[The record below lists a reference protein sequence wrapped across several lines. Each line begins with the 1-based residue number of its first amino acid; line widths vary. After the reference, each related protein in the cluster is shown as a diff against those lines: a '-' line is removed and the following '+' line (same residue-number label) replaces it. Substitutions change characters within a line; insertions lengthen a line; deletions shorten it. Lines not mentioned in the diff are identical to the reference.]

1 MAKNIKLN
9 ATKRIAHGSGEA
21 RRVRRA
27 GGIPAALSRLSRETD
42 TIQLDA
48 HEYMMAMRNE
58 VSDQVLVELALDG
71 ASIHALLRE
80 VQRDVITGA
89 PIHADFSEVDM
100 SKKIRA
106 AAMLH
111 LVGEPEG
118 VRNQGGVLSQTTHEI
133 QIECLPT
140 DLVESFDVDVSDL
153 KLGDSITV
161 ADLKLGDAY
170 TILTHGDTP
179 IASVSEVKEEE
190 EPAPAAEGE
199 EPAAPE
205 VLAKGKKEEEPAP
218 DAKADAK
225 AKK

>member
-1 MAKNIKLN
+1 MANTIKLK
-9 ATKRIAHGSGEA
+9 AEARTAHGSGEA

-27 GGIPAALSRLSRETD
+27 GAIPAALSRLSSGTQ

-48 HEYMMAMRNE
+48 HEYMMAMRHE
-58 VSDQVLVELALDG
+58 ASDQVLVQLEVG
-71 ASIHALLRE
+71 GETIHALLRE
-80 VQRDVITGA
+80 VQRDVIDGS

-106 AAMLH
+106 SAAIR
-111 LVGEPEG
+111 LVGEPDG
-118 VRNQGGVLSQTTHEI
+118 VRNQGGVLAQATHEI

-140 DLVESFDVDVSDL
+140 DLVESFDVDVTDL
-153 KLGDSITV
+153 KVGDSITI

-179 IASVSEVKEEE
+179 IASVSTVKEEVVAT
-190 EPAPAAEGE
+190 PAEGE

-205 VLAKGKKEEEPAP
+205 VLSKGKKEEEAPA
-218 DAKADAK
+218 ADAP
-225 AKK
+225 AKGGKK

>member
-1 MAKNIKLN
+1 MGNTIKLN
-9 ATKRIAHGSGEA
+9 ATARAANGSGEA

-27 GGIPAALSRLSRETD
+27 GAIPAVLSRLSRETEN
-42 TIQLDA
+42 IKLDA
-48 HEYMMAMRNE
+48 HEYMMAMRHE
-58 VSDQVLVELALDG
+58 ASDQVLVQLVIGDQTVP
-71 ASIHALLRE
+71 ALLRE

-100 SKKIRA
+100 TKKIRA
-106 AAMLH
+106 SAIIH
-111 LVGEPEG
+111 LVGEPDG
-118 VRNQGGVLSQTTHEI
+118 VRNQGGVLSQVTHEI

-140 DLVESFDVDVSDL
+140 DLVESFDVDVSAL
-153 KLGDSITV
+153 KIGDSITV

-170 TILTHGDTP
+170 TVLTHGDTS

-190 EPAPAAEGE
+190 VAPAPAEGE

-205 VLAKGKKEEEPAP
+205 VLSKGKKEEEPAP

>member
-1 MAKNIKLN
+1 MGNTIKLN
-9 ATKRIAHGSGEA
+9 ATARAANGSGEA

-27 GGIPAALSRLSRETD
+27 GAIPAVLSRLSRESE

-48 HEYMMAMRNE
+48 HEYMMAMRHE
-58 VSDQVLVELALDG
+58 ASDQVLVQLVLGDQTV
-71 ASIHALLRE
+71 HALLRE
-80 VQRDVITGA
+80 VQRDVITGE

-106 AAMLH
+106 AAMIH
-111 LVGEPEG
+111 LVGEPDG
-118 VRNQGGVLSQTTHEI
+118 VRNQGGVLSQVTHEI
-133 QIECLPT
+133 QIECLPA
-140 DLVESFDVDVSDL
+140 DLVESFDVDVTAL
-153 KLGDSITV
+153 RIGDSITV

-170 TILTHGDTP
+170 TVLTHGDTS
-179 IASVSEVKEEE
+179 IASVS
-190 EPAPAAEGE
+190 EGE

-205 VLAKGKKEEEPAP
+205 VLSKGKKEEEPAP

>member
-1 MAKNIKLN
+1 MGNTIKLN
-9 ATKRIAHGSGEA
+9 ATARAANGSGEA

-27 GGIPAALSRLSRETD
+27 GAIPAVLSRLSRETE

-48 HEYMMAMRNE
+48 HEYMMAMRHE
-58 VSDQVLVELALDG
+58 ASDQVLVQLVLGDQTV
-71 ASIHALLRE
+71 HALLRE

-153 KLGDSITV
+153 KLGD
-161 ADLKLGDAY
+161 AY

-205 VLAKGKKEEEPAP
+205 VLSKGKKEEEPAP

>member
-1 MAKNIKLN
+1 MGNTIKLN
-9 ATKRIAHGSGEA
+9 ATARAANGSGEA

-27 GGIPAALSRLSRETD
+27 GAIPAVLSRLSRETE

-48 HEYMMAMRNE
+48 HEYMMAMRHE
-58 VSDQVLVELALDG
+58 ASDQVLVQLVIG
-71 ASIHALLRE
+71 GQTVHALLRE

-106 AAMLH
+106 AAMIH

-118 VRNQGGVLSQTTHEI
+118 VRNQGGVLSQATHEI

-140 DLVESFDVDVSDL
+140 DLVESFDVDVAGL

-161 ADLKLGDAY
+161 ADLRLGDAY
-170 TILTHGDTP
+170 TILAHGDTQV
-179 IASVSEVKEEE
+179 ASVSAVKEEE
-190 EPAPAAEGE
+190 EPAPAAEGA

-205 VLAKGKKEEEPAP
+205 VLSKGKKEEEPAP

>member
-1 MAKNIKLN
+1 MGNTIKLT
-9 ATKRIAHGSGEA
+9 ATARAANGSGEA

-27 GGIPAALSRLSRETD
+27 GAIPAVLSRLSRETE

-48 HEYMMAMRNE
+48 HEYMMAMRHE
-58 VSDQVLVELALDG
+58 ASDQVLVQLVIG
-71 ASIHALLRE
+71 GQTVHALLRE

-170 TILTHGDTP
+170 TVLTHGDAP

-190 EPAPAAEGE
+190 EPAPAEGE

-205 VLAKGKKEEEPAP
+205 VLSKGKKEEEPAP

>member
-1 MAKNIKLN
+1 MGNTIKLN
-9 ATKRIAHGSGEA
+9 ATARAANGSGEA

-27 GGIPAALSRLSRETD
+27 GAIPAVLSRLSRETE

-48 HEYMMAMRNE
+48 HEYMMAMRHE
-58 VSDQVLVELALDG
+58 ASDQVLVQLVIG
-71 ASIHALLRE
+71 GQTVHALLRE

-100 SKKIRA
+100 TKKIRA
-106 AAMLH
+106 SAMLH

-118 VRNQGGVLSQTTHEI
+118 VRNQGGVLSQITHEI

-140 DLVESFDVDVSDL
+140 DLVESFDVDVTDL

-205 VLAKGKKEEEPAP
+205 VLSKGKKEEEPAP

>member
-1 MAKNIKLN
+1 MGNTIKLN
-9 ATKRIAHGSGEA
+9 ATARDANGSGEA

-27 GGIPAALSRLSRETD
+27 GAIPAALSRLSRETEN
-42 TIQLDA
+42 IKLDA
-48 HEYMMAMRNE
+48 HEYMMAMRHE
-58 VSDQVLVELALDG
+58 ASDQVLVQLVIGDQTV
-71 ASIHALLRE
+71 HALLRE
-80 VQRDVITGA
+80 VQRDVITGE

-106 AAMLH
+106 AAMIH
-111 LVGEPEG
+111 LVGEPDG
-118 VRNQGGVLSQTTHEI
+118 VRNQGGVLSQVTHEI
-133 QIECLPT
+133 QIECLPS
-140 DLVESFDVDVSDL
+140 DLVESFDVDVTAL
-153 KLGDSITV
+153 RIGDSITV

-170 TILTHGDTP
+170 TVLTHGDTS

-190 EPAPAAEGE
+190 VAPAPAEGE

-205 VLAKGKKEEEPAP
+205 VLSKGKKEEEPAP